1 MATAKKTPVAKPA
14 PAAKKAAVKVAP
26 AKKSPVIKSTGVKT
40 PVAKPAPVK
49 FKVGQEVVGT
59 SGHGQKTKGR
69 FVSMED
75 TDRGL
80 WVNINVAPK
89 GKPAEI
95 KRYRPKAVSA
105 A

>member
-14 PAAKKAAVKVAP
+14 AA

-40 PVAKPAPVK
+40 PVSKSAPVK